1 MMDDLIENLISEFKK
16 IKRVHGNLFENFL
29 TFVHL
34 CLTGKKDDKYK
45 VKKNQILEYI
55 VVNKQS
61 IKLRLIQN

>member
-1 MMDDLIENLISEFKK
+1 MNKMVDQLIIEFKK
-16 IKRVHGNLFENFL
+16 LKRVRGNLFENFL

-34 CLTGKKDDKYK
+34 CLTGNKDDKYK
-45 VKKNQILEYI
+45 VKVDEILEYI

>member
-1 MMDDLIENLISEFKK
+1 MDNLIEQFISEFKK
-16 IKRVHGNLFENFL
+16 LKKVRGDLFESFVL
-29 TFVHL
+29 FVHL
-34 CLTGKKDDKYK
+34 CLTDKKDDKYK

>member
-1 MMDDLIENLISEFKK
+1 MNKMVDQLIVEFKK
-16 IKRVHGNLFENFL
+16 IRHVRGNLFENFL

-34 CLTGKKDDKYK
+34 CLTGKKDDKYN

>member
-1 MMDDLIENLISEFKK
+1 MNKMVDQLIIEFKK
-16 IKRVHGNLFENFL
+16 IKHVRGNLFENFL

-34 CLTGKKDDKYK
+34 CLTGNKDDKYK
-45 VKKNQILEYI
+45 VKVDEILEYI

>member
-1 MMDDLIENLISEFKK
+1 MNKLIDQLIIEFKK
-16 IKRVHGNLFENFL
+16 LKRVRGNLFENFL

-34 CLTGKKDDKYK
+34 CLTGKKDDKYN

>member
-1 MMDDLIENLISEFKK
+1 MNKMVDQLIIEFKK
-16 IKRVHGNLFENFL
+16 LKRVRGNLFENFL

-34 CLTGKKDDKYK
+34 CLTGKKDDKYNM
-45 VKKNQILEYI
+45 KKNQIIEYI

>member
-1 MMDDLIENLISEFKK
+1 MNNLIDQLIIEFKK
-16 IKRVHGNLFENFL
+16 LKRVRGNLFENFL
-29 TFVHL
+29 VFVHL

>member
-1 MMDDLIENLISEFKK
+1 MNTLIDQLIIEFKK
-16 IKRVHGNLFENFL
+16 IKRVRGNLFENFL
-29 TFVHL
+29 SFVHL
-34 CLTGKKDDKYK
+34 CLTGNKDDKYK

>member
-1 MMDDLIENLISEFKK
+1 MNKMVDQLIIEFKK
-16 IKRVHGNLFENFL
+16 LKRVRGNLFENFL

-34 CLTGKKDDKYK
+34 CLTGKKDDKYN

-55 VVNKQS
+55 IVNKQS

>member
-1 MMDDLIENLISEFKK
+1 MNKMVDQLIVEFKK
-16 IKRVHGNLFENFL
+16 LKRVRGNIFENFL

-34 CLTGKKDDKYK
+34 CLTGKKDDKYN

-55 VVNKQS
+55 VINKQS

>member
-1 MMDDLIENLISEFKK
+1 MNNLIDQLIIEFKK
-16 IKRVHGNLFENFL
+16 LKRVRGNLFENFL
-29 TFVHL
+29 SFVHL
-34 CLTGKKDDKYK
+34 CLTGNKDDKYK

>member
-1 MMDDLIENLISEFKK
+1 MDLMIAELIKEFKK
-16 IKRVHGNLFENFL
+16 LKRVRGNLFENFL

-34 CLTGKKDDKYK
+34 CLTGKKDDKYN

>member
-1 MMDDLIENLISEFKK
+1 MDLMIAELIKEFKK
-16 IKRVHGNLFENFL
+16 LKRVRGNLFENFL